1 MAVTLLCAA
10 WAAFEFSNGETLWG
24 GLAGAA
30 AAYAAWNFFVV
41 WESDKKPG

>member
-1 MAVTLLCAA
+1 MTLLCAI
-10 WAAFEFSNGETLWG
+10 WSAFELANGETLWG

-41 WESDKKPG
+41 WDKNEKAG